1 MRNVRTWGRR
11 IAVLTM
17 AAGLAVGTS
26 TPAGA
31 IQPDGTGGTC
41 VEYAGIPAAPEGK
54 IPRDD
59 VFKVKKDPL
68 ATWVA
73 ANRSRARA
81 AVAADT
87 TISVPVA
94 FHVVRKD
101 RTLAGGNVP
110 LSQIRRQVLVLNE
123 AFADAGFRFV
133 LTKVTRTTKPS
144 WFHLPY
150 TNGSGEPRYFRGS
163 SKEIAMKKALHTG
176 DSETLNIYSADLG
189 KRLLGYAWLPADFSG
204 ANGTPLPRFYD
215 GVVVAFQSLPGGSY
229 EQFGYGEGDTGT
241 HEVGHW
247 LGLYHTFD
255 NGCTAPGD
263 FVDDT
268 PYEAIPA
275 FECETRDTCEAKP
288 GTDPITNFMDYTDDT
303 CMDHFTAD
311 QADRMALQWE
321 AYRDIG

>member
-1 MRNVRTWGRR
+1 
-11 IAVLTM
+11 VLSV
-17 AAGLAVGTS
+17 AAGLALGTS
-26 TPAGA
+26 TPAWG

-41 VEYAGIPAAPEGK
+41 VEYAGIPTAPQGK

-68 ATWVA
+68 ATWVSQ
-73 ANRSRARA
+73 NRSRARA

-87 TISVPVA
+87 TITVPVA
-94 FHVVRKD
+94 FHVIRKD

-110 LSQIRRQVLVLNE
+110 QSQIEAQIDVLND
-123 AFADAGFRFV
+123 AFANAGFRFV
-133 LTKVTRTTKPS
+133 LEETTRTTKAA

-150 TNGSGEPRYFRGS
+150 TNGNGEPRYFRGS

-176 DSETLNIYSADLG
+176 TSETLNIYSADLG

-204 ANGTPLPRFYD
+204 DNGTPLPRFYD
-215 GVVVAFQSLPGGSY
+215 GVVVAFQSLPGGGY
-229 EQFGYGEGDTGT
+229 APIGYGEGDTGT

-263 FVDDT
+263 YVADT
-268 PYEAIPA
+268 PFEAIPA
-275 FECETRDTCEAKP
+275 FDCEERDTCAAP
-288 GTDPITNFMDYTDDT
+288 GTDPITNFMDYTADS
-303 CMDHFTAD
+303 CMNHFTAG
-311 QADRMALQWE
+311 QADRMAMQWE
-321 AYRDIG
+321 AYRDVD